1 MNIQRI
7 NLFNQAT
14 RWILAACMAFATSCG
29 GKGNSSQ
36 QAEAHSNKAPVDA
49 PKIDIHTAVVSGNE
63 DALRQHIAAGSDIN
77 AKDPFGGSSPLITA
91 AVFGRTDLAKILI
104 DAGADL
110 DFRNN
115 DGSTPLISAAFFGRP
130 EIVQLLLDAGADKS
144 IRNKYGATAY
154 ESVITPFNEV
164 KSTYDM
170 MGKALAPMG
179 LTLDY
184 SYLEAVRPE
193 IAKMLQ

>member
-29 GKGNSSQ
+29 GNGNSS
-36 QAEAHSNKAPVDA
+36 QAEAHSDKTPVDA
-49 PKIDIHTAVVSGNE
+49 PEIDIHTAVVSGNE

-77 AKDPFGGSSPLITA
+77 AKDPFGGSTA

-184 SYLEAVRPE
+184 SYLETVRPE